1 MKKTLVLFSLIFL
14 IGCSVTK
21 VNVSENY
28 IKDISTFYTDPLPAY
43 SDDYSVIWDYILT
56 NNPYFQKYQSDGSR
70 FKNKSRKE
78 FWNEVDSWAPLLSE
92 ELNADKSDQEF
103 AATFVGSKY
112 NHYLNT
118 VASGGADI
126 NAYALPNGYI
136 FIGEGLIEL
145 SDGDDDAIFG
155 VIAHEVAHV
164 LFKHSERQSYSNK
177 KRERKDNVLTG
188 ITAGVLAVAAGAGY
202 ATAVNGYTTQEEA
215 DALAYNYASTIYDIT
230 SAVNYGLRSHSY
242 KKYFEYSREQEVEA
256 DIAAILFLK
265 WLGLSTDSYI
275 KILSKLP
282 DSVSADHS
290 THPDIQFRVNFLRN
304 YVLNNL

>member
-56 NNPYFQKYQSDGSR
+56 NNPFFQDYQSDGSR
-70 FKNKSRKE
+70 IKQKSRKE
-78 FWNEVDSWAPLLSE
+78 FWNEVNSLTLDF
-92 ELNADKSDQEF
+92 NADKNNEEF
-103 AATFVGSKY
+103 AATLVGSKY
-112 NHYLNT
+112 NHFLKT
-118 VASGGADI
+118 VSPGGSDV
-126 NAYALPNGYI
+126 NAYAYPNGYI
-136 FIGEGLIEL
+136 FIGEGIIKL
-145 SDGDDDAIFG
+145 SDDEDGVFG
-155 VIAHEVAHV
+155 VIAHEAAHV
-164 LFKHSERQSYSNK
+164 LFKHSERQAYSYK
-177 KRERKDNVLTG
+177 KRERNDNILTG

-202 ATAVNGYTTQEEA
+202 ATAVDGYTTEEQA
-215 DALAYNYASTIYDIT
+215 EALAYSYASTVYDIT
-230 SAVNYGLRSHSY
+230 SAVNFGLRNHSH

-265 WLGLSTDSYI
+265 WMGLSTDSYI
-275 KILSKLP
+275 KLLSKLP
-282 DSVSADHS
+282 TGVSVEHN

-304 YVLNNL
+304 FVLNNL